1 MCMFSSISMWAI
13 HVKIRV
19 QNELYLQ
26 LQGTKLYLKY
36 KIIEVQIK
44 GGASDGFPHMQTY
57 KNHLNKKPLTNDV
70 YLPNEAH
77 IFTRF
82 YVFSKTIR
90 GT

>member
-1 MCMFSSISMWAI
+1 M
-13 HVKIRV
+13 
-19 QNELYLQ
+19 
-26 LQGTKLYLKY
+26 
-36 KIIEVQIK
+36 QIK

-82 YVFSKTIR
+82 YVLSKKIR
-90 GT
+90 GTL